1 MGQQPPP
8 SVDFAPPGVISSGLL
23 RPLRG
28 RTLVQYALFRRPYP
42 MARDKPTSELYPL
55 FRQRY
60 ARLTTFTTALT
71 HITDGS
77 VFTFSPSPSSLLV
90 ANFC

>member
-1 MGQQPPP
+1 MGQKLPP
-8 SVDFAPPGVISSGLL
+8 SVDFAPPGGVISGGLL

-28 RTLVQYALFRRPYP
+28 RTLVQYALCRRPYP

-60 ARLTTFTTALT
+60 ARLITFTTALT

-77 VFTFSPSPSSLLV
+77 VFTFSPSPSSSLH
-90 ANFC
+90 